1 LALTM
6 SANDYDIVVIGAGV
20 AGLNAAIAAARHGV
34 RTLIVDMLGAGGQVI
49 NVDRIDNFPG
59 PAEGMSGFE
68 LGPMLQMQADEAG
81 VEFAL
86 DTIETI
92 SKTDTGFRITGAD
105 LDLTAGAVIIAA
117 GSAKR
122 TLGIPGEAE
131 FEGRGVSHCA
141 SCDGPLMRGKQV
153 CIIGGGDSA
162 LDETLAL
169 VPHAARITVI
179 HRGSR
184 LRASAALQA
193 KASQASNIE
202 VRPNTIVTAIRG
214 DGGVS
219 AITVRDLSTGT
230 ESDLP
235 CHGVF
240 VYVGLEPNTA
250 VLGDLVTL
258 AADGRIVVD
267 LDMQTSVPGIF
278 AAGDIRTR
286 SVAHLAASAG
296 DGVTA
301 AISAVRYLAEQDDE
315 TQQAEPRFAAAA
327 STG

>member
-1 LALTM
+1 M
-6 SANDYDIVVIGAGV
+6 RANDYDIVVIGAGV
-20 AGLNAAIAAARHGV
+20 AGLNAAIAAARHGA
-34 RTLIVDMLGAGGQVI
+34 RTMIVDMLGAGGQVI

-68 LGPMLQMQADEAG
+68 LGPMLQIQADEAG

-86 DTIETI
+86 DMVETV
-92 SKTDTGFRITGAD
+92 SKTDTGFRIAGAD

-162 LDETLAL
+162 LDEALAL

-193 KASQASNIE
+193 KASEASNIE

-230 ESDLP
+230 DSDLP

-250 VLGDLVTL
+250 VLGELVTL
-258 AADGRIVVD
+258 SADGRIVVD
-267 LDMQTSVPGIF
+267 LDMQTSVRGIF

-301 AISAVRYLAEQDDE
+301 AISAVRYLAQQDDE
-315 TQQAEPRFAAAA
+315 TQQAEPRFAAATSA
-327 STG
+327 G

>member
-1 LALTM
+1 M

-20 AGLNAAIAAARHGV
+20 AGLNAAIASARHGA
-34 RTLIVDMLGAGGQVI
+34 RTMIVDMLGAGGQVI

-92 SKTDTGFRITGAD
+92 SKTDIGFRIAGAE
-105 LDLTAGAVIIAA
+105 LDLMAGAVIIAA

-162 LDETLAL
+162 LDEALAL

-184 LRASAALQA
+184 LRASAALQT
-193 KASQASNIE
+193 KANEASNIE
-202 VRPNTIVTAIRG
+202 VRLNTVATAIRG
-214 DGGVS
+214 EGGVS
-219 AITVRDLSTGT
+219 AITVRDLSTGA

-240 VYVGLEPNTA
+240 VYVGLEPNTSF
-250 VLGDLVTL
+250 LRDTVTL

-278 AAGDIRTR
+278 AAGDIRAR

-301 AISAVRYLAEQDDE
+301 AVSAVRHLAQRQGN
-315 TQQAEPRFAAAA
+315 TQQAGPRDIAAA
-327 STG
+327 SAG

>member
-1 LALTM
+1 M
-6 SANDYDIVVIGAGV
+6 GANDYDIAVVGAGV
-20 AGLNAAIAAARHGV
+20 AGLNAAITAARHGA
-34 RTLIVDMLGAGGQVI
+34 RTIVIDMLGAGGQVI

-86 DTIETI
+86 DTIDTI
-92 SKTDTGFRITGAD
+92 SKTQGGFRIAGAD
-105 LDLTAGAVIIAA
+105 LDLTASAVIVAA

-141 SCDGPLMRGKQV
+141 SCDGPLMRGKEA

-162 LDETLAL
+162 LDEALAL
-169 VPHAARITVI
+169 APHASRVTII
-179 HRGSR
+179 HRGPR
-184 LRASAALQA
+184 LKASAALQA
-193 KASQASNIE
+193 RAREASNIE
-202 VRPNTIVTAIRG
+202 IRLETVVEAIRG
-214 DGGVS
+214 ENGVT
-219 AITVRDLSTGT
+219 ALAVRDLSTGQT
-230 ESDLP
+230 SEIP

-240 VYVGLEPNTA
+240 IYVGLEPNTA
-250 VLGDLVTL
+250 FLGETVAL

-278 AAGDIRTR
+278 AAGDVRAR

-301 AISAVRYLAEQDDE
+301 AISAIRYLAAEDIDE
-315 TQQAEPRFAAAA
+315 PLKHHALAR
-327 STG
+327 

>member
-1 LALTM
+1 M
-6 SANDYDIVVIGAGV
+6 SPNDYDVVVIGAGV
-20 AGLNAAIAAARHGV
+20 AGLNAAIAAARHGA
-34 RTLIVDMLGAGGQVI
+34 RTMIVDMLGAGGQVI

-92 SKTDTGFRITGAD
+92 SKTDTGFRIAGAD

-141 SCDGPLMRGKQV
+141 SCDGPLMRGKDV

-162 LDETLAL
+162 LDEALAL
-169 VPHAARITVI
+169 VPHAARISVI
-179 HRGSR
+179 HHGSR

-193 KASQASNIE
+193 KADEASNIE
-202 VRPNTIVTAIRG
+202 VRLNTVATAIRG

-219 AITVRDLSTGT
+219 AITARDLSTGT
-230 ESDLP
+230 ESELP

-240 VYVGLEPNTA
+240 VYVGLEPNTSF
-250 VLGDLVTL
+250 LGDTVTL
-258 AADGRIVVD
+258 AVDGRIVVD
-267 LDMQTSVPGIF
+267 LDMQASVPGIF
-278 AAGDIRTR
+278 AAGDIRSR

-301 AISAVRYLAEQDDE
+301 AISAVRYLAERNGD

-327 STG
+327 SAG

>member
-1 LALTM
+1 M
-6 SANDYDIVVIGAGV
+6 ANDYDIVVIGAGV
-20 AGLNAAIAAARHGV
+20 AGLNAAIAAARHGA
-34 RTLIVDMLGAGGQVI
+34 RTMIIDMLGAGGQVI

-92 SKTDTGFRITGAD
+92 SMTDNGFRIVGSD
-105 LDLTAGAVIIAA
+105 LDLTAGAVIVAA

-141 SCDGPLMRGKQV
+141 SCDGPLMRGKEV

-162 LDETLAL
+162 LDEALAL
-169 VPHAARITVI
+169 VPHAVRITVI
-179 HRGSR
+179 HRGSE
-184 LRASAALQA
+184 LTASAALQA
-193 KASQASNIE
+193 KAREASNIE
-202 VRPNTIVTAIRG
+202 VRLNTVATAIRG
-214 DGGVS
+214 EGGVS
-219 AITVRDLSTGT
+219 GITVRDLSTDA
-230 ESDLP
+230 ESEIP

-250 VLGDLVTL
+250 FLGSAMALSS
-258 AADGRIVVD
+258 DGRIVVD

-278 AAGDIRTR
+278 AAGDIRSR

-301 AISAVRYLAEQDDE
+301 AICAVRHL
-315 TQQAEPRFAAAA
+315 AAAGSGEPVKHHA
-327 STG
+327 SAG

>member
-1 LALTM
+1 MAR
-6 SANDYDIVVIGAGV
+6 DYDIVIIGAGV
-20 AGLNAAIAAARHGV
+20 AGLNAAITASRHGA
-34 RTLIVDMLGAGGQVI
+34 RTMLIDSLGAGGQVI

-68 LGPMLQMQADEAG
+68 IGPMLQMQADEAG
-81 VEFAL
+81 VELAL
-86 DTIETI
+86 DRIETI
-92 SKTDTGFRITGAD
+92 SKTDGGFRIAGAD
-105 LDLTAGAVIIAA
+105 LDLSAGAVIIAA

-122 TLGIPGEAE
+122 KLGIPGEAE

-141 SCDGPLMRGKQV
+141 SCDGPLMRGKEV
-153 CIIGGGDSA
+153 SIIGGGDSA
-162 LDETLAL
+162 LDEALAL
-169 VPHAARITVI
+169 APHANKITVI

-193 KASQASNIE
+193 KVREVSNIE
-202 VRPNTIVTAIRG
+202 LRLETIATEIRGTDGVNAIAIR
-214 DGGVS
+214 
-219 AITVRDLSTGT
+219 DLATGT
-230 ESDLP
+230 ESDISS
-235 CHGVF
+235 HGIF

-250 VLGDLVTL
+250 FLGDAVSL

-278 AAGDIRTR
+278 AAGDIRAR

-301 AISAVRYLAEQDDE
+301 AISAVRYLAADD
-315 TQQAEPRFAAAA
+315 TGQPLKHYA
-327 STG
+327 SAG

>member
-1 LALTM
+1 M
-6 SANDYDIVVIGAGV
+6 SPNDYDIVVIGAGV
-20 AGLNAAIAAARHGV
+20 AGLNAAIAAARHGA
-34 RTLIVDMLGAGGQVI
+34 RTMIVDMLGAGGQVI

-86 DTIETI
+86 DTIATI
-92 SKTDTGFRITGAD
+92 SKTDTGFRIAGAD

-141 SCDGPLMRGKQV
+141 SCDGPLMRGKDV

-162 LDETLAL
+162 LDEALAL
-169 VPHAARITVI
+169 VPHAARISVI

-193 KASQASNIE
+193 KANDASNIE
-202 VRPNTIVTAIRG
+202 VRLNTVATAIRG

-219 AITVRDLSTGT
+219 AITARDLSTGT

-250 VLGDLVTL
+250 FLGDLVTL
-258 AADGRIVVD
+258 AADGRIVID
-267 LDMQTSVPGIF
+267 LDMQASVPGIF
-278 AAGDIRTR
+278 AAGDIRSR

-301 AISAVRYLAEQDDE
+301 AISAVRYLAERNGD
-315 TQQAEPRFAAAA
+315 TQKAEPRFAAAA
-327 STG
+327 SAG

>member
-1 LALTM
+1 M
-6 SANDYDIVVIGAGV
+6 SPNDYDIVVIGAGV
-20 AGLNAAIAAARHGV
+20 AGLNAAIAAARHGA
-34 RTLIVDMLGAGGQVI
+34 RTMIVDMLGAGGQVI

-92 SKTDTGFRITGAD
+92 SKTDSGFRVAGAD

-122 TLGIPGEAE
+122 MLGIPGEAE

-141 SCDGPLMRGKQV
+141 SCDGPLMRGKDV

-162 LDETLAL
+162 LDEALAL

-193 KASQASNIE
+193 RAREASTIE
-202 VRPNTIVTAIRG
+202 VRLNTVTTLIRG
-214 DGGVS
+214 EGGVS
-219 AITVRDLSTGT
+219 AITIRDLSTSA
-230 ESDLP
+230 ESDIS

-240 VYVGLEPNTA
+240 VYVGLEPNTSFLSDT
-250 VLGDLVTL
+250 VML
-258 AADGRIVVD
+258 ASDGRIVVD

-278 AAGDIRTR
+278 AAGDIRAR

-301 AISAVRYLAEQDDE
+301 AISAVRYLAEQDGN
-315 TQQAEPRFAAAA
+315 THQAEPRFAAAA
-327 STG
+327 SAG

>member
-1 LALTM
+1 M
-6 SANDYDIVVIGAGV
+6 ANDYDIVVIGAGV
-20 AGLNAAIAAARHGV
+20 AGLNAAIAAARHGA
-34 RTLIVDMLGAGGQVI
+34 RTMVIDSLGAGGQVI

-92 SKTDTGFRITGAD
+92 AKADSGFRIAGAD
-105 LDLTAGAVIIAA
+105 LELSAGAVIIAA

-141 SCDGPLMRGKQV
+141 SCDGPLMRGKAV
-153 CIIGGGDSA
+153 SIIGGGDSA
-162 LDETLAL
+162 LDEALAL
-169 VPHAARITVI
+169 VPHATKITVI

-193 KASQASNIE
+193 KVSEASNIE
-202 VRPNTIVTAIRG
+202 LRLETIATEIRG
-214 DGGVS
+214 TDGVS
-219 AITVRDLSTGT
+219 AVAIRDLATGA
-230 ESDLP
+230 EIDIPS
-235 CHGVF
+235 HGVF

-250 VLGDLVTL
+250 FLGDAVSL

-278 AAGDIRTR
+278 AAGDIRAR

-301 AISAVRYLAEQDDE
+301 AISAVRYLAGDDIEQ
-315 TQQAEPRFAAAA
+315 PVKHYA
-327 STG
+327 SAG

>member
-1 LALTM
+1 M
-6 SANDYDIVVIGAGV
+6 ANDYDIAVIGAGV
-20 AGLNAAIAAARHGV
+20 AGLNAAIAAARHGA
-34 RTLIVDMLGAGGQVI
+34 RTMIIDMLGAGGQVI

-92 SKTDTGFRITGAD
+92 AKTETGFRIAGAD
-105 LDLTAGAVIIAA
+105 LDLNVGAVIIAA

-122 TLGIPGEAE
+122 RLGIPGEAE

-141 SCDGPLMRGKQV
+141 SCDGPLMRGKNV
-153 CIIGGGDSA
+153 CIVGGGDSA
-162 LDETLAL
+162 LDEALAL

-179 HRGSR
+179 HHGSG
-184 LRASAALQA
+184 LTASATLQA
-193 KASQASNIE
+193 KARKTANIE
-202 VRPNTIVTAIRG
+202 VKLNTVATAIRG
-214 DGGVS
+214 EGGVS
-219 AITVRDLSTGT
+219 AITIRDLSTSAT
-230 ESDLP
+230 SEIL

-240 VYVGLEPNTA
+240 VYVGLEPNTSFF
-250 VLGDLVTL
+250 GDTVAL

-278 AAGDIRTR
+278 AAGDIRAR

-301 AISAVRYLAEQDDE
+301 AISAVRYLAADGIGKPV
-315 TQQAEPRFAAAA
+315 THYA
-327 STG
+327 SAG

>member
-1 LALTM
+1 M
-6 SANDYDIVVIGAGV
+6 GANDYDIAVVGAGV
-20 AGLNAAIAAARHGV
+20 AGLNAAITAARHGA
-34 RTLIVDMLGAGGQVI
+34 RTIVIDMLGAGGQVI

-86 DTIETI
+86 DTIDTI
-92 SKTDTGFRITGAD
+92 SKTQGGFRIAGAD
-105 LDLTAGAVIIAA
+105 LDLTASAVIVAA

-141 SCDGPLMRGKQV
+141 SCDGPLMRGKEA

-162 LDETLAL
+162 LDEALAL
-169 VPHAARITVI
+169 APHASRVTII
-179 HRGSR
+179 HRGPR
-184 LRASAALQA
+184 LKASAALQA
-193 KASQASNIE
+193 RAREASNIE
-202 VRPNTIVTAIRG
+202 IRLETVVEAIRG
-214 DGGVS
+214 GDGVT
-219 AITVRDLSTGT
+219 ALAVRDLSTGQT
-230 ESDLP
+230 SEIP

-240 VYVGLEPNTA
+240 IYVGLEPNTA
-250 VLGDLVTL
+250 FLGETVAL

-267 LDMQTSVPGIF
+267 LDMQTSVAGIF
-278 AAGDIRTR
+278 AAGDLRAR

-301 AISAVRYLAEQDDE
+301 AISAIRYLAADDIDK
-315 TQQAEPRFAAAA
+315 PVKHHA
-327 STG
+327 SAR

>member
-1 LALTM
+1 M
-6 SANDYDIVVIGAGV
+6 ANDYDIAVIGAGV
-20 AGLNAAIAAARHGV
+20 AGLNAAVTAARHGA
-34 RTLIVDMLGAGGQVI
+34 RTIVVERLGAGGQVI

-92 SKTDTGFRITGAD
+92 SKTDAGFRIAGSD
-105 LDLTAGAVIIAA
+105 LDMTVGAVIVAA

-122 TLGIPGEAE
+122 VLGIPGEDE

-141 SCDGPLMRGKQV
+141 SCDGPLMRGREA
-153 CIIGGGDSA
+153 CIVGGGDSA
-162 LDETLAL
+162 LDEALAL
-169 VPHAARITVI
+169 VPHASRITVI
-179 HRGSR
+179 QLGPR
-184 LRASAALQA
+184 LTASAALQA
-193 KASQASNIE
+193 KVRDAANIT
-202 VRPNTIVTAIRG
+202 VRLNTVAEAIRG
-214 DGGVS
+214 EGGGVT
-219 AITVRDLSTGT
+219 ALAVRDLVTGET
-230 ESDLP
+230 GEIP

-240 VYVGLEPNTA
+240 IYVGLEPNTA
-250 VLGDLVTL
+250 FLGEIVAL

-267 LDMQTSVPGIF
+267 LGMETSAPGIF
-278 AAGDIRTR
+278 AAGDIRAR

-301 AISAVRYLAEQDDE
+301 AISAIRYLAAGDTDRPVKHHVS
-315 TQQAEPRFAAAA
+315 A
-327 STG
+327 G

>member
-1 LALTM
+1 M
-6 SANDYDIVVIGAGV
+6 ANDYDIVVIGAGV
-20 AGLNAAIAAARHGV
+20 AGLNAAIAAARHGA
-34 RTLIVDMLGAGGQVI
+34 RTMVIDSLGAGGQVI
-49 NVDRIDNFPG
+49 NVDRIENFPG

-92 SKTDTGFRITGAD
+92 AKADSGFRIAGAD
-105 LDLTAGAVIIAA
+105 LELSAGAVIIAA

-141 SCDGPLMRGKQV
+141 SCDGPLMRGKAV
-153 CIIGGGDSA
+153 SIIGGGDSA
-162 LDETLAL
+162 LDEALAL
-169 VPHAARITVI
+169 VPHATKITVI

-193 KASQASNIE
+193 KVSEASNIE
-202 VRPNTIVTAIRG
+202 LRLETIATEIRG
-214 DGGVS
+214 TDGVS
-219 AITVRDLSTGT
+219 AVAIRDLATGAK
-230 ESDLP
+230 SDIP
-235 CHGVF
+235 SHGVF

-250 VLGDLVTL
+250 FLGDAVSL

-278 AAGDIRTR
+278 AAGDIRAR

-301 AISAVRYLAEQDDE
+301 AISAVRYLAGDDIEQ
-315 TQQAEPRFAAAA
+315 PVKHYA
-327 STG
+327 SAG

>member
-6 SANDYDIVVIGAGV
+6 SPNDYDIVVIGAGV
-20 AGLNAAIAAARHGV
+20 AGLNAAIAAARHGA
-34 RTLIVDMLGAGGQVI
+34 RTMIVDMLGAGGQVI

-92 SKTDTGFRITGAD
+92 SKTDSGFRVAGAD

-122 TLGIPGEAE
+122 MLAIPGEAE

-141 SCDGPLMRGKQV
+141 SCDGPLMRGKDV

-162 LDETLAL
+162 LDEALAL

-193 KASQASNIE
+193 KAREASTIE
-202 VRPNTIVTAIRG
+202 VRLNTVTTAIRG
-214 DGGVS
+214 EGGVS
-219 AITVRDLSTGT
+219 AITIRDLSTSA
-230 ESDLP
+230 ESDIS

-240 VYVGLEPNTA
+240 VYVGLEPNTSF
-250 VLGDLVTL
+250 LSDTVTL
-258 AADGRIVVD
+258 ASDGRIVVD

-278 AAGDIRTR
+278 AAGDIRAR

-301 AISAVRYLAEQDDE
+301 AISAVRYLAEQDGN
-315 TQQAEPRFAAAA
+315 THQAEPRFAAAA
-327 STG
+327 SAG

>member
-1 LALTM
+1 M
-6 SANDYDIVVIGAGV
+6 RANDYDIVVIGAGV
-20 AGLNAAIAAARHGV
+20 AGLNAAIAAARHGA
-34 RTLIVDMLGAGGQVI
+34 RTMIVDMLGAGGQVI

-68 LGPMLQMQADEAG
+68 LGPMLQIQADEAG

-86 DTIETI
+86 DMIETV
-92 SKTDTGFRITGAD
+92 SKTDTGFRIAGAD

-162 LDETLAL
+162 LDEALAL

-193 KASQASNIE
+193 KASEASNIE
-202 VRPNTIVTAIRG
+202 VRPNTIVTASSFMSGSNRIPQS
-214 DGGVS
+214 S
-219 AITVRDLSTGT
+219 ASWSRSRRMAGSLSISTCRPRFG
-230 ESDLP
+230 EFSRP
-235 CHGVF
+235 
-240 VYVGLEPNTA
+240 A
-250 VLGDLVTL
+250 
-258 AADGRIVVD
+258 
-267 LDMQTSVPGIF
+267 TSVRARLRIWQPPP
-278 AAGDIRTR
+278 A
-286 SVAHLAASAG
+286 
-296 DGVTA
+296 TA
-301 AISAVRYLAEQDDE
+301 
-315 TQQAEPRFAAAA
+315 
-327 STG
+327 

>member
-1 LALTM
+1 
-6 SANDYDIVVIGAGV
+6 
-20 AGLNAAIAAARHGV
+20 
-34 RTLIVDMLGAGGQVI
+34 
-49 NVDRIDNFPG
+49 
-59 PAEGMSGFE
+59 MSGFE
-68 LGPMLQMQADEAG
+68 LGPLLQMQADEAG

-92 SKTDTGFRITGAD
+92 AKADAGFRIAGSD
-105 LDLTAGAVIIAA
+105 LELSAGAVIIAA

-141 SCDGPLMRGKQV
+141 SCDGPLMRGKAV
-153 CIIGGGDSA
+153 SIIGGGDSA
-162 LDETLAL
+162 LDEALAL
-169 VPHAARITVI
+169 VPHATKITVI

-193 KASQASNIE
+193 KVSEASNIE
-202 VRPNTIVTAIRG
+202 LRLETIATEIRG
-214 DGGVS
+214 TDGVS
-219 AITVRDLSTGT
+219 AVAIRDLATGA
-230 ESDLP
+230 EIDIPS
-235 CHGVF
+235 HGVF

-250 VLGDLVTL
+250 FLGDAVSL

-278 AAGDIRTR
+278 AAGDIRAR

-301 AISAVRYLAEQDDE
+301 AISAVRYLAGDDIEQ
-315 TQQAEPRFAAAA
+315 PVKHYA
-327 STG
+327 SAG

>member
-1 LALTM
+1 M
-6 SANDYDIVVIGAGV
+6 GANDYDIAVVGAGV
-20 AGLNAAIAAARHGV
+20 AGLNAAITAARHGA
-34 RTLIVDMLGAGGQVI
+34 RTIVIDMLGAGGQVI

-86 DTIETI
+86 DTIDTI
-92 SKTDTGFRITGAD
+92 SKTQGGFRIAGAD
-105 LDLTAGAVIIAA
+105 LDLTAATVIVAA

-141 SCDGPLMRGKQV
+141 SCDGPLMRGKEA
-153 CIIGGGDSA
+153 CIVGGGDSA
-162 LDETLAL
+162 FDEALAL
-169 VPHAARITVI
+169 APHASRVTII
-179 HRGSR
+179 HRGPR
-184 LRASAALQA
+184 LKASAALQA
-193 KASQASNIE
+193 RAREASNIE
-202 VRPNTIVTAIRG
+202 IRLETVVEAIRG
-214 DGGVS
+214 ENGVT
-219 AITVRDLSTGT
+219 ALAVRDLSTGQT
-230 ESDLP
+230 SEIP

-240 VYVGLEPNTA
+240 IYVGLEPNTA
-250 VLGDLVTL
+250 FLGETVAL

-278 AAGDIRTR
+278 AAGDVRAR

-301 AISAVRYLAEQDDE
+301 AISAIRYLAAEDIDE
-315 TQQAEPRFAAAA
+315 PLKHHA
-327 STG
+327 SAR

>member
-1 LALTM
+1 M

-20 AGLNAAIAAARHGV
+20 AGLNAAIAAARHGA
-34 RTLIVDMLGAGGQVI
+34 RTMIVDMLGAGGQVI

-92 SKTDTGFRITGAD
+92 AKTDTGFRIAGSD
-105 LDLTAGAVIIAA
+105 LDLTAGAVIVAA

-122 TLGIPGEAE
+122 TLGIPGEE
-131 FEGRGVSHCA
+131 ELEGRGVSHCA

-162 LDETLAL
+162 LDEALAL

-193 KASQASNIE
+193 KASEASNIE

-240 VYVGLEPNTA
+240 VYVGLEPNTSF
-250 VLGDLVTL
+250 LSDTVTL

-278 AAGDIRTR
+278 AAGDIRAR

-301 AISAVRYLAEQDDE
+301 AVSAVRHLAQRQGN
-315 TQQAEPRFAAAA
+315 TQQAGPRDIAAA
-327 STG
+327 SAG

>member
-1 LALTM
+1 MTM
-6 SANDYDIVVIGAGV
+6 DANDYDIAIIGAGV
-20 AGLNAAIAAARHGV
+20 AGLNAAITAARHGA
-34 RTLIVDMLGAGGQVI
+34 RAIVIDRLGAGGQVI

-59 PAEGMSGFE
+59 PSEGMSGFE

-86 DTIETI
+86 DTIRSV
-92 SKTDTGFRITGAD
+92 SKTDSGFRVAGAD
-105 LDLTAGAVIIAA
+105 LNLTASAVIVAA

-141 SCDGPLMRGKQV
+141 SCDGPLMRGKEV
-153 CIIGGGDSA
+153 CIVGGGDSA
-162 LDETLAL
+162 LDEALAL
-169 VPHAARITVI
+169 SAHASRVNVI
-179 HRGSR
+179 HRGPR
-184 LRASAALQA
+184 LKAIAALQTKVHEA
-193 KASQASNIE
+193 ANIDI
-202 VRPNTIVTAIRG
+202 RLNTVVQAIRG
-214 DGGVS
+214 EGGVTALS
-219 AITVRDLSTGT
+219 ARDFSTGA
-230 ESDLP
+230 ESEIP

-240 VYVGLEPNTA
+240 IYVGLEPHTA
-250 VLGDLVTL
+250 FLGDIVTL

-278 AAGDIRTR
+278 AAGDIRAR

-301 AISAVRYLAEQDDE
+301 AISAVRHLAADGIEQP
-315 TQQAEPRFAAAA
+315 AKHYA
-327 STG
+327 SAG